1 MKKFFGEKQHRFS
14 LRKLAI
20 GLVSASISSLFF
32 VSIASS
38 GTVFAQEN
46 VSIHYKYVTDTE
58 LSKQEKDLI
67 VKDIPKV
74 AEDSE
79 STYYL
84 VYRMDEKAQL
94 GQLPHT
100 GEHSNLVTVLSG
112 GALAS
117 IGLLIFAVS
126 RRKGNKKA
134 LLKVVLITGVG
145 SGLVSSVQ
153 AIENQLLLQYNQEYQ
168 LSQGDSLPLPRT
180 LSGYTYLGYIK
191 QDKEINQQE
200 TATRDQKL

>member
-1 MKKFFGEKQHRFS
+1 MKKFLEKRHRFS

-20 GLVSASISSLFF
+20 GLVSTFKIQAYF
-32 VSIASS
+32 VSLQQWDRICSRKCIYS
-38 GTVFAQEN
+38 LQICDHV
-46 VSIHYKYVTDTE
+46 TE

-67 VKDIPKV
+67 VKDFPNI

-126 RRKGNKKA
+126 KKSKKKA
-134 LLKVVLITGVG
+134 LLKRLF
-145 SGLVSSVQ
+145 
-153 AIENQLLLQYNQEYQ
+153 
-168 LSQGDSLPLPRT
+168 
-180 LSGYTYLGYIK
+180 
-191 QDKEINQQE
+191 
-200 TATRDQKL
+200 

>member
-79 STYYL
+79 STY
-84 VYRMDEKAQL
+84 
-94 GQLPHT
+94 
-100 GEHSNLVTVLSG
+100 LS
-112 GALAS
+112 
-117 IGLLIFAVS
+117 
-126 RRKGNKKA
+126 
-134 LLKVVLITGVG
+134 
-145 SGLVSSVQ
+145 
-153 AIENQLLLQYNQEYQ
+153 
-168 LSQGDSLPLPRT
+168 SLPY
-180 LSGYTYLGYIK
+180 G
-191 QDKEINQQE
+191 
-200 TATRDQKL
+200 

>member
-1 MKKFFGEKQHRFS
+1 MKNFLEMKQHRFS

-38 GTVFAQEN
+38 GTVFAKEN
-46 VSIHYKYVTDTE
+46 VSVHYKYVTDTE
-58 LSKQEKDLI
+58 LSSHEKDLI
-67 VKDIPKV
+67 VKDIPKI

-94 GQLPHT
+94 GQLPNT
-100 GEHSNLVTVLSG
+100 GGQNSLTSVLTG

-117 IGLLIFAVS
+117 IGPSYFCCIQKERP
-126 RRKGNKKA
+126 RRKP
-134 LLKVVLITGVG
+134 
-145 SGLVSSVQ
+145 S
-153 AIENQLLLQYNQEYQ
+153 
-168 LSQGDSLPLPRT
+168 
-180 LSGYTYLGYIK
+180 
-191 QDKEINQQE
+191 
-200 TATRDQKL
+200 